1 MHVAKC
7 QVTQT
12 QLVYKLNL
20 LPKSFLIDSRDK
32 DRPCSWPTL
41 MSAQQFWQPHSS
53 HILPLFLSASSCT
66 AQRSG
71 AFALSYAS
79 SAGSAGILWRTREA
93 RISHHS
99 SKSDVNPLRRNPKKL
114 FKHFLILVHF
124 VKMIDKDDLNFCWW
138 DVGRPNC
145 VSKTPGTATVNVTCV
160 INIKHI

>member
-1 MHVAKC
+1 MPSNTDTIGV
-7 QVTQT
+7 QIESVTQIISHRLQGQGPPL
-12 QLVYKLNL
+12 QLTNTYERTAVLAASLLTHFTALLVCIKLH
-20 LPKSFLIDSRDK
+20 
-32 DRPCSWPTL
+32 
-41 MSAQQFWQPHSS
+41 SA
-53 HILPLFLSASSCT
+53 

-124 VKMIDKDDLNFCWW
+124 VKMIDKDDLNFC
-138 DVGRPNC
+138 
-145 VSKTPGTATVNVTCV
+145 
-160 INIKHI
+160 

>member
-1 MHVAKC
+1 MPSNTDTIGV
-7 QVTQT
+7 QIESVTQIISHRLQGQGPPL
-12 QLVYKLNL
+12 QLTNAYERTAVLAAS
-20 LPKSFLIDSRDK
+20 P
-32 DRPCSWPTL
+32 
-41 MSAQQFWQPHSS
+41 S

-124 VKMIDKDDLNFCWW
+124 VKMIDKDDLNFC
-138 DVGRPNC
+138 
-145 VSKTPGTATVNVTCV
+145 
-160 INIKHI
+160 